1 MSKNPIVLTIYF
13 LLELVALAAIAYGA
27 WQIHPILGIL
37 APILAATAWGVF
49 RVPNEPG
56 KAPVAVSGLIR
67 LLLEAAFFGIA
78 VFLLYNAGQITL
90 AIALGTVVLLIYAL
104 SYDRVIRFVKHPS

>member
-1 MSKNPIVLTIYF
+1 MSKNPIVITIYF
-13 LLELVALAAIAYGA
+13 LLELLALAAMTYGA

-37 APILAATAWGVF
+37 APVLAATAWGVF

-56 KAPVAVSGLIR
+56 KAPVAVSGIVR
-67 LLLEAAFFGIA
+67 LVVEAAFFGLA
-78 VFLLYNAGQITL
+78 VFLLYNAGQVTL
-90 AIALGTVVLLIYAL
+90 ALAMGAVVLLIYAL